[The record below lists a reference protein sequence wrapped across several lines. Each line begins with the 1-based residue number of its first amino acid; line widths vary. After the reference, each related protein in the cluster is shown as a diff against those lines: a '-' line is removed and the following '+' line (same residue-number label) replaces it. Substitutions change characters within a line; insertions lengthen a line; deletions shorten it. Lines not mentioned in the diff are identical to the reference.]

1 MDIERAKEILRTLA
15 DGTDPLTGE
24 VLSDDNVCN
33 RVEVVRALH
42 CVLNELETKKA
53 APQGFCRRTLESRGR
68 KRMT

>member
-33 RVEVVRALH
+33 KVEVVRALH
-42 CVLNELETKKA
+42 CVRA
-53 APQGFCRRTLESRGR
+53 
-68 KRMT
+68 